1 MKDSTRK
8 ALTGITL
15 GLLLCT
21 GCAMDSP
28 DGQEPNNPVE
38 RSPQMP
44 TRLFAPNQVNI
55 IPLTRFVKSKKPAEL
70 DYIRVYAELLDD
82 YQSQIKSP
90 GTFRFELYN
99 RALRSVDPMGT
110 RIEIWKDIAL
120 TDLKQNDRY
129 WREFLRTYE
138 FRLNLQ
144 HVLQGH
150 FILQVTFSTLEGKR
164 LTSHKTIFLGTNP

>member
-1 MKDSTRK
+1 MKNSTHK

-15 GLLLCT
+15 GVILCT

-28 DGQEPNNPVE
+28 GSQEPSHPVG
-38 RSPQMP
+38 RTQQMP
-44 TRLFAPNQVNI
+44 TRLFAPNRVNI

-120 TDLKQNDRY
+120 NDLKQNNRY

-138 FRLNLQ
+138 FRLDLQ

-150 FILQVTFSTLEGKR
+150 FILQVTFSTPEGKR
-164 LTSHKTIFLGTNP
+164 LTSHKTIHLGTMP